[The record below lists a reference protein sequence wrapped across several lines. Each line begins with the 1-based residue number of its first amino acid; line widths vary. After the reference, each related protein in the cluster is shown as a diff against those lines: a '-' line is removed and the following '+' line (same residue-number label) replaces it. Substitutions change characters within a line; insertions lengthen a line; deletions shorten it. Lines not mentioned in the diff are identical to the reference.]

1 MPEVEREKNE
11 SAAVSSPLQ
20 AFWKVF
26 LKKIAISRRLL
37 WEELKRLK
45 IKRLDL
51 AKADL
56 RLGEKA
62 YATSMAD
69 GQAEFVS
76 RLNEVT
82 RRVAELRQEEVE
94 TVTFGEKAKAFATKI
109 AKAVQLGALQLK
121 RRRMFRRLRRKA
133 LSLRTTPVR

>member
-11 SAAVSSPLQ
+11 SAAVPSPLQ

-62 YATSMAD
+62 YATSWLMDRRSLYRGSTKLRD
-69 GQAEFVS
+69 G
-76 RLNEVT
+76 
-82 RRVAELRQEEVE
+82 
-94 TVTFGEKAKAFATKI
+94 
-109 AKAVQLGALQLK
+109 
-121 RRRMFRRLRRKA
+121 
-133 LSLRTTPVR
+133 

>member
-82 RRVAELRQEEVE
+82 RRVAELR
-94 TVTFGEKAKAFATKI
+94 
-109 AKAVQLGALQLK
+109 
-121 RRRMFRRLRRKA
+121 
-133 LSLRTTPVR
+133 